1 MPQQGQEGI
10 QNSKLRLSESR
21 SQIYLDY
28 AEREQLKA
36 TLVVG

>member
-1 MPQQGQEGI
+1 MRDEI
-10 QNSKLRLSESR
+10 QNLGRSKIHLA
-21 SQIYLDY
+21 Y

>member
-1 MPQQGQEGI
+1 M
-10 QNSKLRLSESR
+10 QNSKLRLSECKI
-21 SQIYLDY
+21 QIYLGY

>member
-1 MPQQGQEGI
+1 M
-10 QNSKLRLSESR
+10 QNSKLRLSECKI
-21 SQIYLDY
+21 QIYFAY